1 MSLVQTSR
9 NNTVHRKFSLGHVV
23 LHGSVNFYKRFGII
37 DAVPEGRWVL
47 LPDIFASWLGG
58 NVSLDQNCITMGD
71 DNDLHIIRI
80 IEGEVGLITD
90 QGVHKLLD
98 EGTHVFNSGTVQL
111 VAVKKYD
118 AQAHFS
124 HGPFHYINVSR
135 GKYAKVWVEVV
146 EDGVKSLVPRLL
158 KEGEH
163 FIKSTFFRYEGLV
176 NVSAE
181 YIGHGSVHILNVL
194 KGQVAKIV
202 QDNVPRCLSEGLHI
216 IETPNFQYDGVENVM
231 ESLSINHGTISI
243 LQVPRGK
250 VALVWQNNEPFFID
264 EPGIYEFNSADF
276 KFVEFVDSSTRKIE
290 LGSNK
295 AIQVYTGEVGIAY
308 GNGQLK
314 ILCSGRHLIESS
326 THIFERFLSTKQRS
340 IRLISHKNSA
350 KSPKD
355 RDANGEQ
362 RPVVSDGQEED
373 LLVCESVQTSFTRS
387 QTRKSV
393 SSTWTT
399 MS

>member
-1 MSLVQTSR
+1 M
-9 NNTVHRKFSLGHVV
+9 
-23 LHGSVNFYKRFGII
+23 
-37 DAVPEGRWVL
+37 L

-202 QDNVPRCLSEGLHI
+202 QDMFR
-216 IETPNFQYDGVENVM
+216 GVCPK
-231 ESLSINHGTISI
+231 GCT
-243 LQVPRGK
+243 
-250 VALVWQNNEPFFID
+250 
-264 EPGIYEFNSADF
+264 
-276 KFVEFVDSSTRKIE
+276 SSKLRT
-290 LGSNK
+290 SNMM
-295 AIQVYTGEVGIAY
+295 V
-308 GNGQLK
+308 
-314 ILCSGRHLIESS
+314 
-326 THIFERFLSTKQRS
+326 
-340 IRLISHKNSA
+340 
-350 KSPKD
+350 
-355 RDANGEQ
+355 
-362 RPVVSDGQEED
+362 
-373 LLVCESVQTSFTRS
+373 
-387 QTRKSV
+387 
-393 SSTWTT
+393 
-399 MS
+399 